1 MNAAFNAGA
10 ACSAQLSGVQ
20 PSARCTMRI
29 GRGDENRM
37 ISFIRV
43 PNTWPVTPFAASEA
57 RNTAIGAFLS
67 GVICWI
73 FASRACCSGV
83 VAGIEL
89 VIRLQANGAMQ
100 LERTL
105 YRFISRAID
114 FDNAVIPNFAA
125 E

>member
-1 MNAAFNAGA
+1 
-10 ACSAQLSGVQ
+10 
-20 PSARCTMRI
+20 
-29 GRGDENRM
+29 M

-43 PNTWPVTPFAASEA
+43 PNTCPVTPFAASDA

-73 FASRACCSGV
+73 FATRACCSGV

-100 LERTL
+100 FDRTL
-105 YRFISRAID
+105 
-114 FDNAVIPNFAA
+114 
-125 E
+125 